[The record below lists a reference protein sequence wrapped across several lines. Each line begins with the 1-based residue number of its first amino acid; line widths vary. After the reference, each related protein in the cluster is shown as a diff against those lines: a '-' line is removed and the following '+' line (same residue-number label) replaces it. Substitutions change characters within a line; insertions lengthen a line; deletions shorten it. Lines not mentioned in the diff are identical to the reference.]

1 MYLNLNRILLTIAV
15 ILSFIGGGCV
25 PLLIGVGVLTGYT
38 LSNDSATG
46 NVKVTYRE
54 LWDISRKVLDKI
66 EDAEILES
74 NESKGIIK
82 VKISDIDL
90 TIRID
95 SVGENEQRLRVCA
108 RKYLLPKPQ
117 YAQKIFF
124 KIIRELE

>member
-15 ILSFIGGGCV
+15 ILSFIGGGCA

-82 VKISDIDL
+82 AKIAEIDL

-95 SVGENEQRLRVCA
+95 SVGENEQRLRVSA